1 MPKRLNGKINIEV
14 WPIEMMCLRK
24 LDVEQLPDGRVLEP
38 GKMLERQIV
47 FLISDQ
53 EPKPV
58 LRDIRDFNVRNVLAK
73 LGGFHLRVPE

>member
-14 WPIEMMCLRK
+14 WPIEMMWLRK

>member
-14 WPIEMMCLRK
+14 WPIEMMWLRK

-58 LRDIRDFNVRNVLAK
+58 LRDIRDFNVRNVPAK

>member
-1 MPKRLNGKINIEV
+1 
-14 WPIEMMCLRK
+14 MMWLRK

-38 GKMLERQIV
+38 GKILERQIV

>member
-14 WPIEMMCLRK
+14 WPIEMMWLWK

-38 GKMLERQIV
+38 GKVLERQIV

>member
-14 WPIEMMCLRK
+14 WPIEMMWLRK

-73 LGGFHLRVPE
+73 LGGFYLRVPA

>member
-1 MPKRLNGKINIEV
+1 
-14 WPIEMMCLRK
+14 
-24 LDVEQLPDGRVLEP
+24 
-38 GKMLERQIV
+38 V

-53 EPKPV
+53 KPKPV

>member
-14 WPIEMMCLRK
+14 WPIEMMWLRK

-38 GKMLERQIV
+38 GKVLERQIV

>member
-14 WPIEMMCLRK
+14 WPIEMMWLWK